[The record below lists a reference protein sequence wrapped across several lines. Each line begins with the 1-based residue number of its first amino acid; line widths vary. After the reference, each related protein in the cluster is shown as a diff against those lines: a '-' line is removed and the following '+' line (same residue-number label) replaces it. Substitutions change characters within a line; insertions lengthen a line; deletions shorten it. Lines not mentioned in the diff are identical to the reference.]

1 MRALSHGQPFL
12 LMVATIVAGG
22 AVGCARAGGVAVD
35 ASLPETAP
43 QPPPSIDGRPGV
55 VAAAPLSPGPNRLAE
70 RLMGEIQAE
79 VERGGN
85 PARMGQIIAEYS
97 GQPDALLARKTAL
110 YVLKSFPSRA
120 ARLAA
125 LLEGGSATS
134 VAPEDDPLWREVV
147 GVLSETWARDNIA
160 EGRRRMLREA
170 RPRARRL
177 LVSSIAI
184 YAASNRGLSDLRLPA
199 RRALRAELMRLHPSL
214 PEEQRR
220 DIDAALP
227 MLDHDVPQGPPRLP

>member
-1 MRALSHGQPFL
+1 MAAVSRARPFVL
-12 LMVATIVAGG
+12 VVATMVAGG
-22 AVGCARAGGVAVD
+22 AVACARSGGASAD
-35 ASLPETAP
+35 AARSEVSPP
-43 QPPPSIDGRPGV
+43 PPPSSDAR
-55 VAAAPLSPGPNRLAE
+55 AAAPDAVVAVVASNRLAE
-70 RLMGEIQAE
+70 KLMAEIQLA

-85 PARMGQIIAEYS
+85 PPRMGEIIADYS
-97 GQPDALLARKTAL
+97 GQPDALIARKTAL
-110 YVLKSFPSRA
+110 YVLKSFPSRS

-125 LLEGGSATS
+125 LIEGGGATS

-147 GVLSETWARDNIA
+147 GALSETWARDNIT
-160 EGRRRMLREA
+160 EGRRWMMREK

-199 RRALRAELMRLHPSL
+199 RRALRAELMRLYPNL
-214 PEEQRR
+214 PWEQRR

-227 MLDHDVPQGPPRLP
+227 KLVRDVPQGPPSLP